1 MRSPMAR
8 SSRISSG
15 STSRVPGGMA
25 VREVAGVPATD
36 RCCPVIGRSGGYA
49 GTRSVATRSIRA
61 PSSRSRSSIRS

>member
-1 MRSPMAR
+1 MRSPIAR

-25 VREVAGVPATD
+25 PREVAGVPATE
-36 RCCPVIGRSGGYA
+36 RCCSVMKRSPGYA
-49 GTRSVATRSIRA
+49 GTRSVATRSMRA